1 MATARQLC
9 IDSLRTSGAV
19 AGLQVPTADEI
30 DLSLRQ
36 LNSLLS
42 GWALESWWV
51 PSTAKLDITFPTG
64 VRVIKIGSFA
74 VPESDEVNAL
84 VPDIIDQAYR
94 VDGDSSYRLDNKQYL
109 NLTSQAEGA
118 PSGDAC
124 AFAYQRINATYG
136 ELTIDREP
144 QGSTIIR
151 IYYNVVIPSYEL
163 DDEITLPPAYTACLE
178 YALAGLLATQ
188 FGIDGSKVESIAA
201 SRLERIRMHNIK
213 VPDMKSD
220 FMGSGVYDIYTDS
233 FV

>member
-30 DLSLRQ
+30 ELSLRQ

-42 GWALESWWV
+42 GWALESWWP
-51 PSTAKLDITFPTG
+51 PSTAKLDITFPVG
-64 VRVIKIGSFA
+64 VRVLKIGNFPA
-74 VPESDEVNAL
+74 PASDEVNAL

-94 VDGDSSYRLDNKQYL
+94 LESESSFRLDNKQYL
-109 NLTSQAEGA
+109 NLTAQAEGM

-124 AFAYQRINATYG
+124 AFAYQRINSSYG
-136 ELTIDREP
+136 EITIDRTP
-144 QGSTIIR
+144 QSAASIR
-151 IYYNVVIPSYEL
+151 IYYNVVIPTYEL

-213 VPDMKSD
+213 VPDLRTD
-220 FMGSGVYDIYTDS
+220 FQNAGVYDIYTDS